1 MTTLQKVLTAVLI
14 IVVFVLVTF
23 VIIKDPVMQQ
33 SSDVQFTDSKSGI
46 SVTYPKNSR
55 LITDTLEMS
64 SIGYFPTCNSDT
76 AVACVY
82 FASSTYPRSNFN
94 SAGVSVRIAR
104 ELSTVDTCNSQTKE
118 EQNSIGEVMI
128 DDIIYKAFGTSDAG
142 MSKQSGGINYR
153 TFQND
158 LCYEITTRVN
168 TTSYEVYDSADVSLF
183 TDSQQLEII
192 TQLVTIVSSVKIPR

>member
-1 MTTLQKVLTAVLI
+1 MTTLQKALTAILM
-14 IVVFVLVTF
+14 IVVFVVVTF
-23 VIIKDPVMQQ
+23 AIIKDPVKQQ

-94 SAGVSVRIAR
+94 NAGVSVRIAR

>member
-1 MTTLQKVLTAVLI
+1 MTTLQKTLI
-14 IVVFVLVTF
+14 TILILVVFMLVTF
-23 VIIKDPVMQQ
+23 AILKNPVKQHGT
-33 SSDVQFTDSKSGI
+33 DTQFTDSKSGI